1 MVLVLLLFMAAVGVK
16 GQTDPERR
24 VWQLSGLVVN
34 KDSHEPVPYA
44 RIRVNHTRRGII
56 ANKEGFYSIPV
67 VAEDTLYFYS
77 LGYQLTVFVIQDYL
91 DDYGGGEESQYL
103 YAINYLIE
111 DSINIPVVEIFPYDT
126 PGELRTAIVELDL
139 PERFES
145 RNARENLDPRVMDD
159 LIANLS
165 IDKGERMN
173 VGRQLYYYRH
183 QTRSIAPTA
192 NIFDPIAVYQLLKY
206 LNEKS
211 TERKNKDLNYWQDE

>member
-1 MVLVLLLFMAAVGVK
+1 
-16 GQTDPERR
+16 
-24 VWQLSGLVVN
+24 
-34 KDSHEPVPYA
+34 
-44 RIRVNHTRRGII
+44 
-56 ANKEGFYSIPV
+56 
-67 VAEDTLYFYS
+67 
-77 LGYQLTVFVIQDYL
+77 
-91 DDYGGGEESQYL
+91 L

-145 RNARENLDPRVMDD
+145 RNARENLDPLVMDD

-206 LNEKS
+206 INDKS